1 MGTCLKA
8 CRQEQSFI
16 QVCPVINRIPG
27 SQSENS
33 IVPRLWATWGTL
45 TPGGQWKKGKRKP
58 WLFKFYWNFNFASI
72 LGKFCESSLPCEIS
86 GSIRVRVY
94 LIDRVSLGISN
105 CICIPY
111 LIFNRVS
118 KLQCYY
124 LMIRISSVTKILS
137 MIHLAFYALI
147 FNVVINLYI
156 LYL

>member
-1 MGTCLKA
+1 MNLPYRAKYRVPYEC
-8 CRQEQSFI
+8 
-16 QVCPVINRIPG
+16 G
-27 SQSENS
+27 STLS
-33 IVPRLWATWGTL
+33 IESAWA
-45 TPGGQWKKGKRKP
+45 
-58 WLFKFYWNFNFASI
+58 
-72 LGKFCESSLPCEIS
+72 
-86 GSIRVRVY
+86 Y
-94 LIDRVSLGISN
+94 LN